1 MIRQAA
7 TPSSAELDSL
17 AQITPSDI
25 ALAVRVGD
33 RDVPRLRP
41 AFHAVLIDP
50 ELDPGPSPDETT

>member
-1 MIRQAA
+1 MIRPAA
-7 TPSSAELDSL
+7 TPSGAELDAL
-17 AQITPSDI
+17 ALITPSDV

-50 ELDPGPSPDETT
+50 ELDPGPSPDDEA